1 MDQTIQTV
9 QLDFMFPQER
19 MQVNLVMQL
28 LLLILLELQS
38 LLVIMSSYG
47 GTRIAHKFQL
57 NTCQQELHRFIQ
69 QRQV

>member
-1 MDQTIQTV
+1 MGQIIQTA
-9 QLDFMFPQER
+9 QLDFIFLQEKT
-19 MQVNLVMQL
+19 QVNMVMRL

-57 NTCQQELHRFIQ
+57 NTCQQELHRLIQ